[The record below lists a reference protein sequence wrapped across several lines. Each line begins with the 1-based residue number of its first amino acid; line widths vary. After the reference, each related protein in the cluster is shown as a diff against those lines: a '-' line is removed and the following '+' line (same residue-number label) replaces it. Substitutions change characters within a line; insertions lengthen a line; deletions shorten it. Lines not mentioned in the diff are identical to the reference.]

1 MIKVLETKD
10 YNLIAE
16 MNEEVQ
22 LLHHKLYPEIFKP
35 YNNSEVAKF
44 FKDILTKETVKA
56 FVAIENEKMLGY
68 VLMFVNSFM
77 ENPFQSKREFILLDQ
92 ILVLENARSKGI
104 GKLLLDEVFTFAK
117 SLNINV
123 VELNH
128 WTLNESARLFFNK
141 NGFKYQKEIMS
152 ITL

>member
-1 MIKVLETKD
+1 
-10 YNLIAE
+10 
-16 MNEEVQ
+16 
-22 LLHHKLYPEIFKP
+22 
-35 YNNSEVAKF
+35 
-44 FKDILTKETVKA
+44 LTKETVKA

-77 ENPFQSKREFILLDQ
+77 ENPFQYKREFIILDQ

-141 NGFKYQKEIMS
+141 NGFK
-152 ITL
+152 